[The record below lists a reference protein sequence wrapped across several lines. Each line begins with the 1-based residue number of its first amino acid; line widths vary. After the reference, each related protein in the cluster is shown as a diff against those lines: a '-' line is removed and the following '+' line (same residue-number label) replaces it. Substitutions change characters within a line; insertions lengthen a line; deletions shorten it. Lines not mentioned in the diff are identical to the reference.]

1 MAGSI
6 LALPF
11 LCENVNYILH
21 TLALESP
28 LPNIVVAP
36 IKLDINI
43 PAIDV
48 NSGPARK
55 SCHRIIISLQSF
67 LMQ

>member
-1 MAGSI
+1 VPSNKEMAGSI

-28 LPNIVVAP
+28 LPNIVVVP
-36 IKLDINI
+36 IRSDINI
-43 PAIDV
+43 AAIYLE
-48 NSGPARK
+48 S
-55 SCHRIIISLQSF
+55 
-67 LMQ
+67 